1 MRCFSESL
9 SSAQRR
15 MCDASGLCALLTA
28 IGCSGDLLTLGR
40 QQSTS
45 VEYAFGVPERVEELA
60 ADNDTDNPTLTA
72 DGLEIF
78 YTARD
83 GDADVYHSV
92 RSSPSGPF
100 GPREPIESV
109 SSDSFDTSPAI
120 SADGLTLWLASE
132 RDGGQGKLD
141 IWVSKRNSRDAAWP
155 SPELVEALNSEK
167 REIPRPPGAKGLI
180 MPLSSDRDGPYWIYL
195 AHRDSAD
202 AEFGAPELVASLAD
216 PARTA
221 VDAFLTDDGLT
232 LFFTGGPVD
241 NDKLDLY
248 VCERSS
254 LESDFGPAEPLTALN
269 TEHDERDPWLS
280 RDGTVL
286 YFSSDR
292 EDGILDIYRVSVEK
306 TPYVAASGL

>member
-1 MRCFSESL
+1 VRRHGNPL
-9 SSAQRR
+9 GLAARRR
-15 MCDASGLCALLTA
+15 MRGASGLCALLAT

-40 QQSTS
+40 QRSTS
-45 VEYAFGVPERVEELA
+45 VEYAFGVPERLEELA
-60 ADNDTDNPTLTA
+60 ADSDTDNPTLTA

-92 RSSPSGPF
+92 RSSLSGPF

-132 RDGGQGKLD
+132 RDGGLGKLD
-141 IWVSKRNSRDAAWP
+141 IWVSQRSSRDAPWP
-155 SPELVEALNSEK
+155 SPVILEALNSEE
-167 REIPRPPGAKGLI
+167 REIPRPPGAQGLV
-180 MPLSSDRDGPYWIYL
+180 MPLSSDRDGPYWIYF
-195 AHRDSAD
+195 ARRDSTD
-202 AEFGAPELVASLAD
+202 AEFGAPELVPSLAD
-216 PARTA
+216 PSRTA

-241 NDKLDLY
+241 QDKLDLY
-248 VCERSS
+248 VCQRSS

-280 RDGTVL
+280 PDGTVL

-292 EDGILDIYRVSVEK
+292 EGGVLDIYRVSVQSV
-306 TPYVAASGL
+306 TTM